1 MGNEPISVPPLNAP
15 PLNIENA
22 VKERYSTASRST
34 EPSLCC
40 PVQYDAGY
48 LEVLPQELIERDY
61 GCGDPSRW
69 VEQGDEVLDL
79 GSGGGKICY
88 IASQIVGK
96 SGRVWGVDMND
107 EMLALAERHRQE
119 IGDRI
124 GYHNVS
130 FFKGRIQDLALDLRQ
145 LEQLL
150 SARPV
155 KTVQDWLST
164 QQCISELRSRQPM
177 IPDESVDVVLS
188 NCVLNLVPPD
198 ARTQLFEE
206 IFRVLRPRG
215 RAVISDIVCDE
226 PVPHHLRQDS
236 SLWSGCISGAFVES
250 EFLDAFANV
259 GFYGIELVDRPEAP
273 WATVEGIEF
282 RSITVRAFKGK
293 EGPCMDHRQAVIYR
307 GPWKQVQDDDGH
319 TLRRGVP
326 MAVCAKTFNIYTREP
341 YADQII
347 PVPPRQPVAPE
358 DVRPFDCRR
367 DQRRAPRDTKG
378 ADFDETRLPD
388 NNCCGSGNC

>member
-1 MGNEPISVPPLNAP
+1 MRNEPISVSPLNEA

-22 VKERYSTASRST
+22 VSERYSSASRST

-40 PVQYDAGY
+40 PVEYDPKY
-48 LEVLPQELIERDY
+48 LKLLPQELIERDY

-69 VEQGDEVLDL
+69 VEEGDDVLDL

-88 IASQIVGK
+88 ITSQIVGD

-107 EMLALAERHRQE
+107 EMLALAERHRQQ

-130 FFKGRIQDLALDLRQ
+130 FFKGRIQDLALDLGK

-150 SARPV
+150 SERPV
-155 KTVQDWLST
+155 KSAQDWLST
-164 QQCISELRSRQPM
+164 QTQIDELRSRTPM

-198 ARTQLFEE
+198 VRQQLFEE
-206 IFRVLRPRG
+206 IFRVLRPGG

-226 PVPHHLRQDS
+226 AVPDRLQQDP
-236 SLWSGCISGAFVES
+236 SLWSGCISGAFIES
-250 EFLDAFANV
+250 DLLDAFAGV
-259 GFYGIELVDRPEAP
+259 GFYGIELVDRPEQP

-282 RSITVRAFKGK
+282 RSVTVRAFKGK
-293 EGPCMDHRQAVIYR
+293 EGPCIDHRQAVIYQ
-307 GPWKQVQDDDGH
+307 GPWKQVSDDDGH
-319 TLRRGVP
+319 TLMRGVP
-326 MAVCAKTFNIYTREP
+326 MAVCAKTFDIYTRPP

-347 PVPPRQPVAPE
+347 PVPPRSPVASE
-358 DVRPFDCRR
+358 DAVPFDCRR
-367 DQRRAPRDTKG
+367 NQHRHPRETKG
-378 ADFDETRLPD
+378 DDFNQTHLPD
-388 NNCCGSGNC
+388 NNCCGPGGC